1 MTIICHQIML
11 SGDPAQVTLNLH
23 NQFELWHKA
32 GNARLSHFEDLI
44 VLSLSEIHQELQLFL
59 IFVT

>member
-1 MTIICHQIML
+1 ML

-23 NQFELWHKA
+23 NQSELWHKA

-44 VLSLSEIHQELQLFL
+44 VLSLSEIHQEL
-59 IFVT
+59 